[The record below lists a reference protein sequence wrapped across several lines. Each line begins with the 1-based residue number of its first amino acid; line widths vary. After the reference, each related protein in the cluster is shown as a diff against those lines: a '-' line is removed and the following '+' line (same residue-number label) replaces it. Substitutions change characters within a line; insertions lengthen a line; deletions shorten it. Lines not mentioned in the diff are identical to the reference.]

1 MKYINDYRIH
11 VVEVAFLPDETV
23 QKFTN
28 DFRTVAEHF
37 TKSRTDLDYQPS
49 NRQFEHV
56 DALLKMMEV
65 LTGDKWYKSM
75 AKQGGVTRMDVI
87 LEHKRK
93 EGLKEGQK
101 KERALLAELRDR
113 MAAADRLT
121 EFVSAFGNETE
132 MGRLLHEFGLDEE

>member
-1 MKYINDYRIH
+1 MLAGAQPKKYPVITLVLYFGLKPYSGPRTLLECLDLEGIPEELMKYINDYRIH

-87 LEHKRK
+87 LE
-93 EGLKEGQK
+93 QK
-101 KERALLAELRDR
+101 GKK
-113 MAAADRLT
+113 
-121 EFVSAFGNETE
+121 G
-132 MGRLLHEFGLDEE
+132 